1 MLFDYRTDD
10 ELFPDPDVCRTCGG
24 DVAECACMIECADLL
39 TQHWDPEY
47 WDPPS
52 VVDYGCGMANPDTI
66 TRDNPEY
73 WDMWE
78 GE

>member
-1 MLFDYRTDD
+1 MLFDYRTDE

-24 DVAECACMIECADLL
+24 DVADCPCAIERARLYAEHMRDEYL
-39 TQHWDPEY
+39 DPR
-47 WDPPS
+47 
-52 VVDYGCGMANPDTI
+52 VTDYGCGMANPDTI